1 MSILLEAPSAG
12 ALKEPMESPT
22 LQAEAAWLTLNAAV
36 PINMDADRAWAV
48 GLAMALQD
56 ICALPVPLVAEE
68 TISQSALVLAC
79 HVQAVDKLK
88 VPEPPRE
95 ATVPDEGDNW

>member
-12 ALKEPMESPT
+12 ELNAPIESPT
-22 LQAEAAWLTLNAAV
+22 LQADAAWITLNALV
-36 PINMDADRAWAV
+36 PIKMDADRAWAV

-56 ICALPVPLVAEE
+56 ICAFPVPLAAEE
-68 TISQSALVLAC
+68 TVSQSALVVAC